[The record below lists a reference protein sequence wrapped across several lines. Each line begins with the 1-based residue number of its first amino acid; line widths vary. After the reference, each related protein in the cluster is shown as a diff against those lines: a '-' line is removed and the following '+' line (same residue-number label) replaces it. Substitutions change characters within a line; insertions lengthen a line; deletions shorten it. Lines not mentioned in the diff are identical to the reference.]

1 MYRIVS
7 LPDGDGVQRI
17 SDGAVIPPDTANAD
31 WRAYQAWLSS
41 GNTPDPYEAPAAPVP
56 ASVSNFQGR
65 TVLRIHG
72 LFDTVQA
79 AIDAIGDPLQ
89 KAIAQDA
96 FDRGDFDRESTLL
109 NTVLTNL
116 GHDEAF
122 RDALFV
128 EAAAI
133 KV

>member
-1 MYRIVS
+1 MWI
-7 LPDGDGVQRI
+7 DGTGQLYAGDCVAGDR
-17 SDGAVIPPDTANAD
+17 AATAEEVAA
-31 WRAYQAWLSS
+31 WQAAR
-41 GNTPDPYEAPAAPVP
+41 DAALVP

-79 AIDAIGDPLQ
+79 AINAMGDPLQ

-96 FDRGDFDRESTLL
+96 FDRGGFERDSTLL
-109 NTVLTNL
+109 NTVLTAL